1 MALAAD
7 RNTPER
13 NEGRTKSV
21 ALAAAVKAY
30 GGALIC
36 RNTAGY
42 GVPGSAAVG
51 LVAQGI
57 AVEQVDNTAGA
68 AGALSVTV
76 RQGEFRLSNSAGGD
90 AITIADIGQ
99 TCFIVDDQTVAR
111 TDNAGAR
118 SPAGE
123 IADVDALGVWVKV
136 GVGQPVRQVHSIHF
150 AIPSTEL
157 LAGTAIEL
165 ISPVAGEIE
174 RLSVIVQTAIDTGGD
189 VTVKSGATDVDG
201 LTCTV
206 ANAATKGTVVRD
218 ASTAGHAS
226 RVVAAG
232 GRIQIVPS
240 AAFATAGALNGVLD
254 IVY

>member
-21 ALAAAVKAY
+21 ALAAAILAY

-36 RNTAGY
+36 RNAAGY
-42 GVPGSAAVG
+42 GVPGSAATG
-51 LVAQGI
+51 LIAQGI
-57 AVEQVDNTAGA
+57 AQEQVDNSDGA
-68 AGALSVTV
+68 AGDLSVTV
-76 RQGEFRLSNSAGGD
+76 RQGEFRLNNSAGGD
-90 AITIADIGQ
+90 AITIADIGS

-123 IADVDALGVWVKV
+123 IADVDDVGVWVKI
-136 GVGQPVRQVHSIHF
+136 GLGQPARRVHSIHF
-150 AIPSTEL
+150 VIPQTEL

-165 ISPVAGEIE
+165 VSPVAGEVE
-174 RLSVIVQTAIDTGGD
+174 GMSVIVQTAIDTGGD
-189 VTVKSGATDVDG
+189 VTVAVGVTAVDG

-206 ANAATKGTVVRD
+206 ANAAAKGAVVRD
-218 ASTAGHAS
+218 TSTAGHAS
-226 RVVAAG
+226 RAVAAG

>member
-1 MALAAD
+1 MPLAAD

-21 ALAAAVKAY
+21 ALAAATLAY

-36 RNTAGY
+36 RNAAGH
-42 GVPGSAAVG
+42 GVPGSAATG
-51 LVAQGI
+51 LIAQGI
-57 AVEQVDNTAGA
+57 AQERVDNTDGDAGD
-68 AGALSVTV
+68 LSVTV
-76 RQGEFRLSNSAGGD
+76 RQGEFRLNNSAGAD
-90 AITIADIGQ
+90 AITIADIGN

-123 IADVDALGVWVKV
+123 ISDVDDVGVWVRV
-136 GVGQPVRQVHSIHF
+136 GLGQPARRVLSIPF
-150 AIPSTEL
+150 VIPSVEL
-157 LAGTAIEL
+157 LAGTSIEL
-165 ISPVAGEIE
+165 VSPVAGEIE
-174 RLSVIVQTAIDTGGD
+174 GLSVIVQTAIDTGGD
-189 VTVKSGATDVDG
+189 VTVKSGTTDVDG
-201 LTCTV
+201 LSCTV
-206 ANAATKGTVVRD
+206 ASAATKGTVVRD
-218 ASTAGHAS
+218 TSTAGHAS
-226 RVVAAG
+226 RAVAAG